1 MTTPAELGQVRERV
15 RARYAQTASTVTAG
29 GVPSCG
35 DTCVIPVIAPSR
47 GASRT
52 AAYMCG

>member
-15 RARYAQTASTVTAG
+15 HARYAQAVSTVTAG

-35 DTCVIPVIAPSR
+35 DTCVVPVIAPSR
-47 GASRT
+47 EASRT